1 MEVTSR
7 IWSTSWEPDNKVAAK
22 FYHDFGFIENGE
34 MDGDEIVAVLEL

>member
-22 FYHDFGFIENGE
+22 LYHDFGFIENGE
-34 MDGDEIVAVLEL
+34 KDGDEIVAVLEL